1 MVLLVSSLLVVGCA
15 SLHAYRPEAQV
26 TQSRYATIENYSTS
40 PVDPDRVDAVL
51 AEVAAI
57 LGVQLDSAVPQPRI
71 VVTTPDRIARAYER
85 AEPASVWVPQARALY
100 FPGTRVVMIPYFE
113 RSLLGYVL
121 APYVTEHYLTA
132 PRAEWERIA
141 RSVEWKLAFGTER
154 AAGSRSAKRSDTGA
168 AP

>member
-1 MVLLVSSLLVVGCA
+1 MMLLKALCAVIRGFVVLVSSLLVVGCA

-40 PVDPDRVDAVL
+40 TIDPDRVDAVL
-51 AEVAAI
+51 AEVAEI
-57 LGVQLDSAVPQPRI
+57 LGVQLDPAVPQPRI
-71 VVTTPDRIARAYER
+71 VVTTPDRIARVYEP

-121 APYVTEHYLTA
+121 APT
-132 PRAEWERIA
+132 
-141 RSVEWKLAFGTER
+141 
-154 AAGSRSAKRSDTGA
+154 
-168 AP
+168 